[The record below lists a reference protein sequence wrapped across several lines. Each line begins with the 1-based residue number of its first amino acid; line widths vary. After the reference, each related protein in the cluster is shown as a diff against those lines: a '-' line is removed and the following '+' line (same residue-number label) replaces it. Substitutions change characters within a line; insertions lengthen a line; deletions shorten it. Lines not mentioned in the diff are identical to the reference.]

1 MQWNSMPEIWREGE
15 KQTFFQS
22 WLLSIP
28 YKCFQLSFVSDA
40 DTKELDKGFRF
51 KMTWKLPAQI
61 LTGSKKKKKWW
72 WCLSVMVCV
81 SEPNVHKSRL
91 TWTYNASDLAA
102 WGPSLPPGHKGL
114 PSKLYWTSS
123 AWKWI
128 LRRIVLTAP
137 GMKVVKL
144 NNGKWPES
152 L

>member
-61 LTGSKKKKKWW
+61 LTGSKKKK
-72 WCLSVMVCV
+72 VMVV
-81 SEPNVHKSRL
+81 SVC
-91 TWTYNASDLAA
+91 D
-102 WGPSLPPGHKGL
+102 
-114 PSKLYWTSS
+114 
-123 AWKWI
+123 
-128 LRRIVLTAP
+128 
-137 GMKVVKL
+137 GMCF
-144 NNGKWPES
+144 WAQCP
-152 L
+152 